1 MERDRYHRHPR
12 RGPQVRSRSLAT
24 RPWIPFPSL
33 RPAGDDRVPTFGSPR
48 CSPMPPP
55 LLSVSG
61 LSKRF
66 QGVQALDGVSLE
78 VAPGEVHGLLGE
90 NGAGKSTL
98 LKIVSGAQP
107 PDAGTLALDGA
118 EIALATPLAAQAQGI
133 VTIYQEF
140 NLVPTLTVAEN
151 ILIGREPKR
160 FGVFVD
166 WPKMQRIAQEQL
178 RRIGLEVDPWTP
190 VAALSVAEQQMV
202 EIARALSMKARLVI
216 MDEPTSALT
225 GAEVAKL
232 LSIMRQL
239 RREGV
244 SILFV
249 THRLEEAMQ
258 ICDRFTVLRDGRL
271 AGVRERRDVTIP
283 DIIELMVGRSAG
295 ELYRRPERRHEGGA
309 VRLSVRGL
317 TTAKTGRRS
326 FGTVLAGVDLDVRAG
341 EILGIAGLVGAGRTE
356 LARAVFGA
364 DPVSGG
370 EILINGRPATIRS
383 PRDAIRHGVG
393 LVPEDRKQQALFL
406 DLAIRQNFS
415 IAGLERFPKLGV
427 FVDEAAEGRALE
439 AFRRSL
445 QVRMRDPGQRVG
457 ALSGGNQQKIV
468 LARWLQL
475 EPRILIV
482 DEPTRGVDIGAKAE
496 VHELLDELASRG
508 VAVIAISSDLPEVM
522 AISDR
527 IVTMRAGRITG
538 ELSADGA
545 TQQKLMTLMTVEQQ
559 DAA

>member
-1 MERDRYHRHPR
+1 
-12 RGPQVRSRSLAT
+12 
-24 RPWIPFPSL
+24 
-33 RPAGDDRVPTFGSPR
+33 
-48 CSPMPPP
+48 
-55 LLSVSG
+55 
-61 LSKRF
+61 
-66 QGVQALDGVSLE
+66 
-78 VAPGEVHGLLGE
+78 
-90 NGAGKSTL
+90 
-98 LKIVSGAQP
+98 
-107 PDAGTLALDGA
+107 
-118 EIALATPLAAQAQGI
+118 
-133 VTIYQEF
+133 
-140 NLVPTLTVAEN
+140 
-151 ILIGREPKR
+151 
-160 FGVFVD
+160 
-166 WPKMQRIAQEQL
+166 
-178 RRIGLEVDPWTP
+178 
-190 VAALSVAEQQMV
+190 
-202 EIARALSMKARLVI
+202 
-216 MDEPTSALT
+216 LT
-225 GAEVAKL
+225 GAEVARL
-232 LSIMRQL
+232 LAIMRQL
-239 RREGV
+239 RQEGV

-271 AGVRERRDVTIP
+271 AGMRERREVTIP
-283 DIIELMVGRSAG
+283 GLIELMVGRSAG
-295 ELYRRPERRHEGGA
+295 ELYRRPERRHEGGP

-326 FGTVLAGVDLDVRAG
+326 FGTVLKGVDLDVRAG

-364 DPVSGG
+364 DPISAGA
-370 EILINGRPATIRS
+370 ILIDGRPVAIRG
-383 PRDAIRHGVG
+383 PRDAIRYGVG

-415 IAGLERFPKLGV
+415 IAGLERFGKLGV

-439 AFRRSL
+439 AFRKSL

-496 VHELLDELASRG
+496 VHELLDTLASRG

-538 ELSADGA
+538 EMSADGA
-545 TQQKLMTLMTVEQQ
+545 TQQRLMTLMTVEQQ

>member
-1 MERDRYHRHPR
+1 M
-12 RGPQVRSRSLAT
+12 SS
-24 RPWIPFPSL
+24 
-33 RPAGDDRVPTFGSPR
+33 
-48 CSPMPPP
+48 P
-55 LLSVSG
+55 LLSLSG

-66 QGVQALDGVSLE
+66 LGVQALDDVGISVQ
-78 VAPGEVHGLLGE
+78 PGEVHGLLGE

-98 LKIVSGAQP
+98 LKIISGAQP
-107 PDAGTLALDGA
+107 PDAGTMLWDGA
-118 EIALATPLAAQAQGI
+118 DMTAPNPLAAQALGI

-151 ILIGREPKR
+151 IFIGREPTR
-160 FGVFVD
+160 MGLFVD
-166 WPKMQRIAQEQL
+166 WPKMRSMAREQL
-178 RRIGLEVDPWTP
+178 DRIGLAIDPGIP
-190 VAALSVAEQQMV
+190 VSALSVAEQQMV
-202 EIARALSMKARLVI
+202 EIARALSMKARLVV

-225 GAEVAKL
+225 ETEVERLIA
-232 LSIMRQL
+232 IMRQL
-239 RREGV
+239 RDEGV

-258 ICDRFTVLRDGRL
+258 ICDRFTVLRDGKL
-271 AGVRERRDVTIP
+271 AGVRERRGLTIP
-283 DIIELMVGRSAG
+283 QIIELMVGRSASD
-295 ELYRRPERRHEGGA
+295 LYRRPERRHEAGA
-309 VRLSVRGL
+309 VRLSTRDL
-317 TTAKTGRRS
+317 STARSGRRS
-326 FGTVLAGVDLDVRAG
+326 HGTVLRGINLDVRAG

-356 LARAVFGA
+356 FARAVFGA
-364 DPVSGG
+364 DPLAAG
-370 EILINGRPATIRS
+370 EIRIDGRPASIRS
-383 PRDAIRHGVG
+383 PRDAIRHGIG

-415 IAGLERFPKLGV
+415 IAGLERFSTLGV
-427 FVDEAAEGRALE
+427 FVDEAAEGRALDG
-439 AFRRSL
+439 FRRSMH
-445 QVRMRDPGQRVG
+445 VRMRDPGQRVG

-475 EPRILIV
+475 EPKILIV

-496 VHELLDELASRG
+496 VHELLDQLAARG

-538 ELSADGA
+538 EVSANDA
-545 TQQKLMTLMTVEQQ
+545 TQERLMTLMTLEQR